1 MITANIA
8 AYLRFEQLPEFKT
21 VTRGGVTTERKQPRY
36 DLTAMAG
43 YWPPLDRLKN
53 HTGRVFFNLIPS
65 DKVEARK
72 QGGTTPAYYLQI
84 TPAKSKA
91 LNFSGVRFEYTD
103 TGARVYAS
111 GEPPQTERLKGSVT
125 NPMYGRRGDAFLFLF
140 SADMQAL
147 EVLIVTDGRVLI
159 DAYRRQLA
167 NGGMDAVIEALRL
180 QAQPVHH

>member
-8 AYLRFEQLPEFKT
+8 AYLRLEQLPELKH
-21 VTRGGVTTERKQPRY
+21 VTRGGVTSERKQPRF
-36 DLTAMAG
+36 DLTALAG

-72 QGGTTPAYYLQI
+72 QGGTTPAYYLQC

-91 LNFSGVRFEYTD
+91 INFSGVRFEYSNT
-103 TGARVYAS
+103 TPRVHAS
-111 GEPPQTERLKGSVT
+111 GEPPQTERLKGGVT
-125 NPMYGRRGDAFLFLF
+125 NPMYGRRADGFLFLF
-140 SADMQAL
+140 SADLQTL
-147 EVLIVTDGRVLI
+147 EVLIVTDGRLLI

-167 NGGMDAVIEALRL
+167 SGGMDAVIEALRS
-180 QAQPVHH
+180 QAKPVHH